1 MIMKVKIIPN
11 KRYISGEFYTGDI
24 LDGKVYEVVKVSKNG
39 LYNIID
45 ESGEEYSYFPDMF
58 EIVEE

>member
-1 MIMKVKIIPN
+1 MKVKVIPE
-11 KRYISGEFYTGDI
+11 KRAISGELYTGDI
-24 LDGKVYEVVKVSKNG
+24 LDNKIYEVVKISKNG

-45 ESGEEYSYFPDMF
+45 ESGEEYSYFSDMF